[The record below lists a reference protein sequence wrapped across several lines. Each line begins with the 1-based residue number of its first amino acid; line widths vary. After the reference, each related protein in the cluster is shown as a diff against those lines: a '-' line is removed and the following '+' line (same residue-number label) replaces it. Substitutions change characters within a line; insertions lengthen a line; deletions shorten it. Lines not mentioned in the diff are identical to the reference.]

1 MKKVICILMIIVIFF
16 TGCFEDK
23 NKKTYDNNIIETN
36 IDFYRAHVNYINFV
50 QNYMEV
56 QTWDFNTIIINFL
69 DNSLSCSNEKLD
81 FDEGDYVVI
90 INVKEDKY
98 ENGNVF
104 YFADK
109 DTIICRCSVITEE
122 NKTQYDDKNNNDKNN
137 YDKNNY
143 DEEEKPLVNEVI
155 EEKNDDYNYGQE

>member
-1 MKKVICILMIIVIFF
+1 MKKLICILMIIVLFF
-16 TGCFEDK
+16 TGCLEDK
-23 NKKTYDNNIIETN
+23 NKRTYDNNIIETN

-69 DNSLSCSNEKLD
+69 DNSLSYSNEKLD

-90 INVKEDKY
+90 INAKEDKY
-98 ENGNVF
+98 ENGNIF

-109 DTIICRCSVITEE
+109 DTIISRCTVITEE
-122 NKTQYDDKNNNDKNN
+122 NKTQFDDKYN
-137 YDKNNY
+137 YV
-143 DEEEKPLVNEVI
+143 EEEKPLVNEVI
-155 EEKNDDYNYGQE
+155 EEKNNNYNYGQE